1 MAAETEETLVFHW
14 GKVLQEAK
22 FDWPKNE
29 DAILFK
35 LSITEPTSFQQ
46 ISRFFTIKNAQM
58 FRSTSCLNAK
68 LFFMLSQDLY
78 FLPPHLSDA
87 PDMKVILDEL
97 HKPDSRSMRFFQ
109 KYLISSERELT
120 GSKFEMY
127 LDIINGNVERLQ
139 EEKFVVSVP
148 HWLYAFLFY
157 FDDDQKEKLSYKQ
170 QAQLYIAREIDRLPI
185 SNFEHLDLGLVGAQ
199 LCEHMTEIVIY
210 FEKERDM
217 INRIP
222 LKLVDFFW
230 ANTKKY
236 EDNPE
241 IAKHFNTE
249 DPEMIPAINNFLVKY
264 SSALD
269 LVSGDDA
276 LNFNLKRVFTD
287 LKENVENGYDFST
300 LPVVFAKNCKP
311 TLLIHDAESLK
322 KPVQDTCQLLYQS
335 LLKTDKLICGHE
347 ITEEEINLKMFSQ
360 RESFL
365 ARDIALAMK
374 MQKELMDE
382 QNPNATNKPEML
394 HAIQHMARIMKSRDK
409 ISTDEFTKLLVGINP
424 EAAYTFLFAI
434 YAGIDNVYDWYL
446 VYKGFANSKRFV
458 GLHMAELKE
467 EYENRNKAASSSE

>member
-1 MAAETEETLVFHW
+1 
-14 GKVLQEAK
+14 
-22 FDWPKNE
+22 
-29 DAILFK
+29 
-35 LSITEPTSFQQ
+35 
-46 ISRFFTIKNAQM
+46 M

-199 LCEHMTEIVIY
+199 LCDHMTEIVIY
-210 FEKERDM
+210 FEKERDL
-217 INRIP
+217 INIDP
-222 LKLVDFFW
+222 KKMLGFF
-230 ANTKKY
+230 AEKRKNY
-236 EDNPE
+236 DDNPE
-241 IAKHFNTE
+241 IAKLL
-249 DPEMIPAINNFLVKY
+249 DPTNPNDRLTIINDFLVKY
-264 SSALD
+264 AKALD
-269 LVSGDDA
+269 LVPGDDEV
-276 LNFNLKRVFTD
+276 NFNLKRVFID
-287 LKENVENGYDFST
+287 LQADVENGYDFST

-322 KPVQDTCQLLYQS
+322 KSVQDTCQLLYQS

-446 VYKGFANSKRFV
+446 VYKGFANNKRFV